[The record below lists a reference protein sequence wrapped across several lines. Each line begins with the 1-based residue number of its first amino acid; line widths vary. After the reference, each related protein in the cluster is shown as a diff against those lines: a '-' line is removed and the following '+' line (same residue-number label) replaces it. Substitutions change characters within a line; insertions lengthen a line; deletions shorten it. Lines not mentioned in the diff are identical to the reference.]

1 MVIIM
6 NIKGQWIHYNTM
18 IIYDYNHYNTIIMND
33 NTNGQSWMVRSQI
46 ISGPFFVSSNTTD
59 FYTTRHI
66 TGELLQGSR
75 SRSAGNFRKPG
86 MRGMVEW
93 LRWRVQDPPCKVVW
107 KTTQL
112 AQGCDEFSAGKNKR
126 KMIVATRPP
135 CSCASVFFHLMVPLR
150 RPFMNSWRMM
160 PAGHLSDS

>member
-1 MVIIM
+1 MV
-6 NIKGQWIHYNTM
+6 
-18 IIYDYNHYNTIIMND
+18 NHEWLEVKSY
-33 NTNGQSWMVRSQI
+33 QV
-46 ISGPFFVSSNTTD
+46 PFFVSSNTTD

-107 KTTQL
+107 KNHTVGSGLWWIFRWEKQEEDDCSDPATLQLCKRVLSPHGSSSEAFHEQL
-112 AQGCDEFSAGKNKR
+112 ANDA
-126 KMIVATRPP
+126 
-135 CSCASVFFHLMVPLR
+135 R
-150 RPFMNSWRMM
+150 RAP
-160 PAGHLSDS
+160 